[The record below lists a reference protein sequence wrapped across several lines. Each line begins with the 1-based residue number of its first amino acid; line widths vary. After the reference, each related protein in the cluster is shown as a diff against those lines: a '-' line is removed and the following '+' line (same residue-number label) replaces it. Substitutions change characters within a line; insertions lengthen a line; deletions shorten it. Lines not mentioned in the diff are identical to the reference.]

1 VTYANIKVRE
11 HYSATGLTD
20 RIKLT
25 LAAIAPESQTL
36 NWVRAALG
44 ECSVLKRL
52 HRNSRLH
59 IY

>member
-1 VTYANIKVRE
+1 MTDTNTKVRE

-20 RIKLT
+20 RIKSA
-25 LAAIAPESQTL
+25 LATIAPESQTL
-36 NWVRAALG
+36 TWVRAVLG

-52 HRNSRLH
+52 HRNSCSH